1 MIACFCYACAEN
13 GSVVAD
19 QVVQRLQQVPALK
32 RELEEKEDLIAA
44 LAEQLAAARESATGS
59 SRQHQEELA
68 RLKSEYFFSVFCTNL
83 VLLFAL
89 RLYNLAL

>member
-1 MIACFCYACAEN
+1 ML
-13 GSVVAD
+13 
-19 QVVQRLQQVPALK
+19 VQKMAQWSQIKSSALAVKSERLQQVPALK
-32 RELEEKEDLIAA
+32 RELKEKDDLIAA
-44 LAEQLAAARESATGS
+44 LAEQLAAARENATGS